1 MPSDRAESPDNGRQT
16 ETVGIAL
23 PEGLLEEVDA
33 RAGQGNRSEWVR
45 DAIEL
50 RVLIDGWYEERGEV
64 PGMPSTN
71 EIQQMKQALE
81 RMEELQGG
89 SNE

>member
-1 MPSDRAESPDNGRQT
+1 MPDRADSTENNQQT

-23 PEGLLEEVDA
+23 PEELLEEVDA

-50 RVLIDGWYEERGEV
+50 RIRIDGWYEERGET
-64 PGMPSTN
+64 PGMPS
-71 EIQQMKQALE
+71 KQELKSVKQGIE
-81 RMEELQGG
+81 RLMERQE
-89 SNE
+89 EDDE